1 MLNII
6 KNTIN
11 RVFASGVDSD
21 ASAFI
26 TATGLSGTTQK
37 SAITTLVKDLKA
49 SGLWS
54 KMKAVY
60 PMITDNY
67 NTRSYS
73 EDFTNAYWLK
83 YNSTV
88 TGNTAVAPNGTLTA
102 DSLIEDTSNN
112 AHSIYLNETIPTNTQ
127 YTSSIYVKYGTRRY
141 FQLSVT
147 PTTSDWAACVFDLI
161 DGVFTKTQSSGGV
174 TATYASS
181 SVGNGWYR
189 VSITWTTTV
198 GGFSSPITSG
208 LVDIPNPTLG
218 AFAGY
223 SYIGNNSFVYIWG
236 AQTQLGTLS
245 TYQPILT
252 TPSAFMASQMKYNLK
267 DARDLDAAFR
277 LTWSGGWTYSAT
289 GATPNGTNAY
299 ADTKLN
305 ALSNLTLANSHFS
318 YYSRTNVQN
327 DAFVGLT
334 ASAANNGLQL
344 YLRGVYYTDQI
355 QAIIGDSNASNIIQV
370 ANTNSTGLFTIN
382 RNSTSNANLFKNNS
396 KIGSTTYTV
405 SGNYVNNTIYLAS
418 RNSGGSPNTY
428 DTRQIA
434 FISIGDG
441 LTDQDT
447 LLLNQ
452 IVEKYQVAL
461 SRGVQ
466 AAQSFYYNSAYSNEA
481 NTYLY
486 STQITGTTQVSAINT
501 LINGLKANNLW
512 AKMKAVYPFVTDY
525 RNLLS
530 YTEDF
535 SNGFWNKFNSTVT
548 ANTIIAPNGTLTA
561 DTLQENTTNT
571 EHNVRTDLN
580 GLIPSETYTY
590 SNYVKYN
597 DRRYM
602 RIQVFYNGGIYPNYA
617 ATFDILNGVF
627 VSQFGVSGATII
639 GSSITADNNG
649 WYRITVSGQLGAFSS
664 NIAVQTNLLNDSL
677 AQVYTGTSKST
688 YIWGAQFELGSS
700 ATAYQPVLAA
710 NSSSTFMSS
719 QMKFNLVNP
728 QDSDAAF
735 RLAFSGGWTYSTNGA
750 QPNGTN
756 GYADTKLGQ
765 TAAGMFANSHLSFYS
780 RTNST
785 TATSQVEM
793 GVGATVGGTFTNLLM
808 RLDTTTNYI
817 GGSVGSRNALSTSA
831 NSNGYV
837 IVNALTAAAKA
848 FKNGALIATDTATQT
863 GALNTLPIYIGCQ
876 NNNSIAGQFSS
887 RQAAFA
893 SIGDGLSDAE
903 AAVLYQL
910 IQQYQ
915 TDLSRQV

>member
-60 PMITDNY
+60 PMITDSRNIF
-67 NTRSYS
+67 SYT
-73 EDFTNAYWLK
+73 EDFSNPVWVPVNITITTNTATSPIGTNNADSFISTATTNPHPLVFVKTLSGTYTYSIYVK
-83 YNSTV
+83 KNNSRYVSIKNVGGSANWAAAIYDLDNVVVTKTDFSTQTSV
-88 TGNTAVAPNGTLTA
+88 SANIQDVGNGWRRISITSTGNFTDFAIQYAPNGT
-102 DSLIEDTSNN
+102 
-112 AHSIYLNETIPTNTQ
+112 
-127 YTSSIYVKYGTRRY
+127 SS
-141 FQLSVT
+141 F
-147 PTTSDWAACVFDLI
+147 
-161 DGVFTKTQSSGGV
+161 
-174 TATYASS
+174 ATY
-181 SVGNGWYR
+181 GDI
-189 VSITWTTTV
+189 VSTGT
-198 GGFSSPITSG
+198 
-208 LVDIPNPTLG
+208 G
-218 AFAGY
+218 ATDY
-223 SYIGNNSFVYIWG
+223 YIWG
-236 AQTQLGTLS
+236 AQLESASTAS

-252 TPSAFMASQMKYNLK
+252 TPAAFMASQMKYNLK

-299 ADTKLN
+299 ADTKLVPS
-305 ALSNLTLANSHFS
+305 ASLSTSSAHFS
-318 YYSRTNVQN
+318 KYNRTNDLVGNKIDGSISADSTKYMQQN
-327 DAFVGLT
+327 YSAGNGIVGDLAALMAYT
-334 ASAANNGLQL
+334 A
-344 YLRGVYYTDQI
+344 TD
-355 QAIIGDSNASNIIQV
+355 
-370 ANTNSTGLFTIN
+370 TRGLFTATRTSTSLSKVF
-382 RNSTSNANLFKNNS
+382 RNSAQVSSSTST
-396 KIGSTTYTV
+396 IGGMSDRAMYLGARNDGTV
-405 SGNYVNNTIYLAS
+405 TFY
-418 RNSGGSPNTY
+418 NTY
-428 DTRQIA
+428 QVA
-434 FISIGDG
+434 FSSIGDG
-441 LTDQDT
+441 LTDQDSF
-447 LLLNQ
+447 LLNQ

-535 SNGFWNKFNSTVT
+535 SNVFWNKFNSTVT

-664 NIAVQTNLLNDSL
+664 NIVVQTNLLNDSL

-756 GYADTKLGQ
+756 GYADTKLIPS
-765 TAAGMFANSHLSFYS
+765 AALSSTNSQHYSVYS
-780 RTNST
+780 RTNIAEAKYGYGNDDVRMALKWSDNNIYAKMGTSESGFGANST
-785 TATSQVEM
+785 SLGLHILNRVNSSNLSVIVRGTKTTLSNSISSLSALSI
-793 GVGATVGGTFTNLLM
+793 ALGGRQLS
-808 RLDTTTNYI
+808 
-817 GGSVGSRNALSTSA
+817 GSVDSYGTRQLAL
-831 NSNGYV
+831 
-837 IVNALTAAAKA
+837 
-848 FKNGALIATDTATQT
+848 AT
-863 GALNTLPIYIGCQ
+863 
-876 NNNSIAGQFSS
+876 
-887 RQAAFA
+887 
-893 SIGDGLSDAE
+893 IGDGLSDAE
-903 AAVLYQL
+903 VAILNQL
-910 IQQYQ
+910 V
-915 TDLSRQV
+915 TDYETTLNRNV